1 MKKIK
6 RGRKNMNKKK
16 HEKSIDK
23 IMNFGQFFAYKTNN
37 KGIQFYVKLVLNN
50 RLTPYNFQNK
60 VDHIKAEYEIYCR
73 ILGIPYEIEFA

>member
-6 RGRKNMNKKK
+6 RGRRNMNKSNKK
-16 HEKSIDK
+16 KNADK
-23 IMNFGQFFAYKTNN
+23 IMNFGQFFAYKTGN
-37 KGIQFYVKLVLNN
+37 KGVQFYIKLVLNN
-50 RLTPYNFQNK
+50 RLTPYHFQNK